1 MMIMNKLVNRE
12 RKKSLLVG
20 VFEAID
26 DRNIFIYIYSHLSI
40 FLFYLIYMP
49 FFTKKKKIKANN
61 H

>member
-1 MMIMNKLVNRE
+1 MMMIMNKLVNRE

-26 DRNIFIYIYSHLSI
+26 DRNIFAFKY